1 MTIEGAIVQLQELI
15 DNDEIPFWAK
25 PGLQKIMETVEME
38 REQRIEAQRHQYITQ
53 AVIKVDFSEE
63 DKKQLV
69 KEIVENL
76 KHEKV
81 ICIPNEYAQ
90 DATTCGKCAYYD
102 RQFSYCDRLGVTFA
116 DDDFCSYFKQKE
128 EKTNAGI

>member
-1 MTIEGAIVQLQELI
+1 MTDEEAIKDIEENILPIVGGVSLRM
-15 DNDEIPFWAK
+15 A
-25 PGLQKIMETVEME
+25 
-38 REQRIEAQRHQYITQ
+38 IEALRHKQITQ
-53 AVIKVDFSEE
+53 AIIKVDFSEE
-63 DKKQLV
+63 DKRQLV

-102 RQFSYCDRLGVTFA
+102 RRFSYCDRLGVTFA
-116 DDDFCSYFKQKE
+116 DDDFCSYFEQKE
-128 EKTNAGI
+128 EAENDERRKNENL